1 MRIAKRRGYI
11 EWMTKNIAI
20 LGPRYPFISA
30 KAFLHLV
37 RMENGA
43 IAMRKGKLKFRRSLK
58 LHGL

>member
-37 RMENGA
+37 RMENGD
-43 IAMRKGKLKFRRSLK
+43 IAMRRAKLRFPKYLRLR
-58 LHGL
+58 GL